1 MLEYWPKHDSFFVN
15 IEIESTFN
23 KLKDIISVANA
34 ARMKGQVKRRWP
46 LRQAFICS
54 SDPVKVNEQ
63 SISEIL
69 KTQLNVERFT
79 IVKINDKTNIEKIS
93 SLLLNNMPITFKVSL
108 VTKNLIPKVKAKIN
122 NLISSFEKVDK
133 LELLK
138 TLQSLGRYGLSYEG
152 GYLELT
158 PTDLE
163 FSYDASEGY
172 ALAEKN
178 NVIVII
184 ATHRDKALIAKGLL
198 RDLARNLQQLRKER
212 GYNPTDILSTAF
224 IANLEDEEIAILSS
238 FRSELARL
246 VRVNSI
252 ILAKES
258 ENENRSYKVID
269 FEGRKLIISVE

>member
-1 MLEYWPKHDSFFVN
+1 
-15 IEIESTFN
+15 
-23 KLKDIISVANA
+23 DIISVANA

-54 SDPVKVNEQ
+54 SDSVNVNEQ

-79 IVKINDKTNIEKIS
+79 IVKINDKTNIEKIL

-152 GYLELT
+152 GYLELS

-258 ENENRSYKVID
+258 ENENRSYKVIE